1 MEKVFFQD
9 KLNERRKF
17 RASSFYR
24 SLREIV
30 TRAFEK
36 KNILSSLDVDSGLSQ
51 KRWAGGRMLFRI
63 EIHGKKGKSFM
74 LKQGN

>member
-36 KNILSSLDVDSGLSQ
+36 KKYFIFTRRRQRIKSKEMGGGGKDVVS
-51 KRWAGGRMLFRI
+51 
-63 EIHGKKGKSFM
+63 H
-74 LKQGN
+74 